1 MKTKL
6 FAPALTAALLA
17 STALFQ
23 GCVGLP
29 SLVHV
34 EHKYPADNKEIG
46 GRLDSIEKRIS
57 QLEQKSETRSQ

>member
-6 FAPALTAALLA
+6 LALLTILIT
-17 STALFQ
+17 SSVLLQ

-34 EHKYPADNKEIG
+34 EHKHSVDDKAVAK
-46 GRLDSIEKRIS
+46 RLDSIEKRIS
-57 QLEQKSETRSQ
+57 QLEQKNTTP

>member
-6 FAPALTAALLA
+6 LKGALAMLLV
-17 STALFQ
+17 TLLQ

-34 EHKYPADNKEIG
+34 EHQHEGNNEQVVR
-46 GRLDSIEKRIS
+46 RLDSIEKRLSGLENSSS
-57 QLEQKSETRSQ
+57 QP